1 MTHPIPEIDPGEA
14 RAPWLV
20 RLPEV
25 FADEGAALLRRWSP
39 TGSKRLGSE
48 FHLLKAASAEAMA
61 GAEAALFASWRL
73 PVHHSW
79 PCRPRTMPGFVEKAA
94 QGLARRFAGV
104 ELQTARVG
112 LLQTGTPNTYY
123 KKLASNLR
131 GRMLQLFPKL
141 TASEGDL
148 APDLAVLF
156 CLLGPEGVFAGVSTP
171 RQAGGFRAGGPR
183 SMARSGP
190 DVISRAGAKI
200 EEALDFLQL
209 YRDPPAAG
217 AHWLELGA
225 SPGGMTAALL
235 VRGYRVTAVDRAPL
249 DGRLTGLRGLR
260 FEQVDAPD
268 FRGPPGEV
276 YDALLCDLNGDPRAA
291 TAIVSGHS
299 RSLRRGAPVIFTLK
313 LAGVDGV
320 AAVLQLRDQVVA
332 QARDAGLSL
341 LAQTHLPSNRREFT
355 LVLESLDGPRR

>member
-1 MTHPIPEIDPGEA
+1 MHPHPETGPGEA
-14 RAPWLV
+14 PAPWLV

-39 TGSKRLGSE
+39 TGSKCLGSE
-48 FHLLKAASAEAMA
+48 FHLLKAASAASMTGPEA
-61 GAEAALFASWRL
+61 ELFASWRL

-94 QGLARRFAGV
+94 QALARRFAAA
-104 ELQTARVG
+104 ELQTVQVG

-131 GRMLQLFPKL
+131 GRALQLFPKL
-141 TASEGDL
+141 TGAESDL
-148 APDLAVLF
+148 APDRDVLF
-156 CLLGPEGVFAGVSTP
+156 CLLGPEGVYAGVATP
-171 RQAGGFRAGGPR
+171 RQANGFRAGGPR

-200 EEALDFLQL
+200 EEALDFLRL
-209 YRDPPAAG
+209 YRDPPTAG

-235 VRGYRVTAVDRAPL
+235 VRGYQVTAVDRAPL
-249 DGRLTGLRGLR
+249 DDRLAGVRGLR
-260 FEQVDAPD
+260 FVRVDAPD
-268 FRGPPGEV
+268 FRCPPGEV
-276 YDALLCDLNGDPRAA
+276 YDALLCDLNGEPRAA
-291 TAIVSGHS
+291 MGIVGGHS

-313 LAGVDGV
+313 LAGVEGV
-320 AAVLQLRDQVVA
+320 APALELRDQIEV

-355 LVLESLDGPRR
+355 LVLETLDGRRR